1 MDRRTSGDDNWQ
13 FTGDFY
19 SKMWECLVLVSTRN
33 VRLWNVRYWEN
44 YKCEIFLTC
53 ARRTDGQKCT
63 IKTSFSDDSSSLL
76 SGAALTTCFGKTAP
90 FCMFW
95 TKKKPQHTFHSS
107 VIITSITS
115 STAASICD
123 AMYQKKLSR
132 AKNSTVTDCSR
143 NQNDLRVT
151 VSYRQKIVFY
161 AALLLP

>member
-95 TKKKPQHTFHSS
+95 TKKTTAYISLISHHHQHYVFNC
-107 VIITSITS
+107 SINMWCNVS
-115 STAASICD
+115 
-123 AMYQKKLSR
+123 KKNCH
-132 AKNSTVTDCSR
+132 A
-143 NQNDLRVT
+143 
-151 VSYRQKIVFY
+151 QKIVRW
-161 AALLLP
+161 LTVHETKMT